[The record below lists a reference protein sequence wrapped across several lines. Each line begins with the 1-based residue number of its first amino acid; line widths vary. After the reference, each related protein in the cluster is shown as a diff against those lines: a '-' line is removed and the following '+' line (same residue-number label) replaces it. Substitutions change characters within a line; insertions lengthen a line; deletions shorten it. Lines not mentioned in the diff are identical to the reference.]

1 MKKTEA
7 LPSKS
12 LQSTG
17 RIDPFINNSN
27 RMWSVPTGRSGRAPM
42 GAEQLPLLGMQE
54 EVVRHEGLMVRKV
67 LCELESSVQTFII
80 TSLGPEQK

>member
-1 MKKTEA
+1 
-7 LPSKS
+7 
-12 LQSTG
+12 
-17 RIDPFINNSN
+17 
-27 RMWSVPTGRSGRAPM
+27 M

-67 LCELESSVQTFII
+67 LCELESSVQIFII